1 MANSYDVFISYRHT
15 ELDSKVA
22 KRIQRQLEHY
32 HIPSYIRKR
41 TGRKN
46 GFRVFRDKDE
56 LPVTDDLG
64 DVLHTALRESS
75 YLIVICSPDTAESLW
90 VKREIEYFIE
100 THDRSHVLTV
110 LADGDPDQVI
120 PEILLMKDENGKEK
134 ELVASDYRKSAH
146 NNRHNELHRLA
157 AALLGCNY
165 SELVNRAEKNAMLRL
180 SLSVMAVSFVITM
193 LAYNNYQVNQAN
205 KQLAESLSNV
215 QRMNKQLEDANSQI
229 KEANEQLYEENQE
242 GLRKESRL
250 LAVQSEQALEEENKV
265 DALKYALEALPGKEK
280 DRPVVAEAERA
291 LVNATGI
298 YSDEYELELK
308 KRFAFN
314 ADGNDIADLSI
325 TNYNGEEYMT
335 VVDGYGC
342 CTVWK
347 ILDKHGIFKGQK
359 VFDAREIDIWLDSF
373 GNTKSCLTS
382 DGVLI
387 LADLSILVLYSL
399 ETEEI
404 LYQYDIN
411 HFDFSDIIIS
421 PWGNCILLYDAFSF
435 EGICVD
441 LQTFEKKKF
450 NIHSVTPSL
459 VDKEEKESVFDDG
472 FWDPLVF
479 ENDND
484 NEFILLGCDYLYSEH
499 SDSTTV
505 EIYGFLWE
513 TEQTVLFSVSLKGR
527 RDVIGFPVYMHNRVY
542 LFSQKSVDRD
552 TLDLCCFDP
561 KEGALDWHTTITRS
575 YYHSIEEPQLFSYGT
590 SEYMVGCAYGNE
602 VYFFS
607 LANGALIAKHV
618 FEKDIIKWK
627 NIDGNI
633 LLFLLSDDSLVGLE
647 ALFLDDSLGKVV
659 DGFDIKRHGIFH
671 TDLDNNSNEES
682 DVISNRYIFS
692 DRCLY
697 VWKGSFVDCF
707 DAENGNAYNAVAKND
722 TVKRYIEGFNQM
734 LLCPY
739 GILVQ
744 DKFNGSLR
752 LLDDK
757 LNTIWTIN
765 HNRNFNLD
773 ARLMLTP
780 DRSKLIAINPTD
792 EAKTY
797 SISVLS
803 LENCKETETVV
814 NEICIQGCQL
824 TDHYLY
830 YKNYEA
836 GICRIRIDDFS
847 MTDECVCKWSDSALT
862 EETIR
867 AQIVFSASPGD
878 LYLAVLEPQSKG
890 RIVDIQNN
898 DHIINILLPEDED
911 ADMGFL
917 DDSVYEEYSTEGSDG
932 FSEISEIYTEE
943 ISVPIRWSTNNRLL
957 AISGASEAY
966 IYDTNG
972 EKQFSIPFIEWSSY
986 ICGFIEESLFV
997 VDTDSFCDIKLN
1009 IYNTKGLSSQID
1021 FSQFFDIDQEEG
1033 FGYKVI
1039 SLTDQCICLKVLN
1052 GSMDMSRIFVDGDG
1066 FVENQNCIIIDTD
1079 TDTALCRID
1088 HLADVFGQSGEILQ
1102 YKIHKREE
1110 YLWEGSEIYEKVL
1123 WKKILSLDEL
1133 IEYGSEMLR
1142 NLEVEY
1148 TAKEGVPG
1156 FW

>member
-64 DVLHTALRESS
+64 DVLHTALRGSS

-120 PEILLMKDENGKEK
+120 PEILLMKDENGEVK

-250 LAVQSEQALEEENKV
+250 LAAQSEQALEEGNKV

-314 ADGNDIADLSI
+314 ADGEDIADLSI

-335 VVDGYGC
+335 VIDGYGF

-347 ILDKHGIFKGQK
+347 ILDKHGIFKGEK
-359 VFDAREIDIWLDSF
+359 VFDEREKRIRTEFFSF
-373 GNTKSCLTS
+373 AKSRLTS

-387 LADLSILVLYSL
+387 LADSNILVLFSL

-404 LYQYDIN
+404 LYRYYIN
-411 HFDFSDIIIS
+411 NFTLTDIIIS
-421 PWGNCILLYDAFSF
+421 PQENCILLYDEPSS
-435 EGICVD
+435 ECICVD

-450 NIHSVTPSL
+450 NINSVYSSL
-459 VDKEEKESVFDDG
+459 VDKEEKKSVFDDG
-472 FWDPLVF
+472 FGDPLLF
-479 ENDND
+479 END

-513 TEQTVLFSVSLKGR
+513 TEQTVFFSVSLKGE
-527 RDVIGFPVYMHNRVY
+527 RDVIGYPVCMHNRFY
-542 LFSQKSVDRD
+542 LLSQKFDDLD

-561 KEGALDWHTTITRS
+561 NKGSLDWHTTMSRLYYRS
-575 YYHSIEEPQLFSYGT
+575 IDEPKLFSYGT
-590 SEYMVGCAYGNE
+590 RGQMIAC
-602 VYFFS
+602 
-607 LANGALIAKHV
+607 ANGNTVYVFSSVNGEVDIKHV

-627 NIDGNI
+627 YINRNE
-633 LLFLLSDDSLVGLE
+633 LLFLLSDDSVVGLT
-647 ALFLDDSLGKVV
+647 
-659 DGFDIKRHGIFH
+659 DGTYVKMHGFFH
-671 TDLDNNSNEES
+671 TDLDNYSNEES
-682 DVISNRYIFS
+682 DDISNHYIFS
-692 DRCLY
+692 DHCLY
-697 VWKGSFVDCF
+697 VWNDSFVDCF
-707 DAENGNAYNAVAKND
+707 DAENGDEYNAVAKDD
-722 TVKRYIEGFNQM
+722 TVKRYIEVGNQM
-734 LLCPY
+734 ILCPY
-739 GILVQ
+739 GILAGSVYE
-744 DKFNGSLR
+744 GSLR
-752 LLDDK
+752 LLDESF
-757 LNTIWTIN
+757 NTIWTIK
-765 HNRNFNLD
+765 HNRIINRD
-773 ARLMLTP
+773 AKLMLTP

-797 SISVLS
+797 SIFVLS
-803 LENCKETETVV
+803 LENCKETESLV

-830 YKNYEA
+830 YKNYGA

-847 MTDECVCKWSDSALT
+847 MTDECICKWSNSALT
-862 EETIR
+862 EEMIR
-867 AQIVFSASPGD
+867 EQVVFSASPGD
-878 LYLAVLEPQSKG
+878 LYLVVLEPQSKG
-890 RIVDIQNN
+890 RIVDIQNKE
-898 DHIINILLPEDED
+898 HIINILLPEYNDLEYR
-911 ADMGFL
+911 
-917 DDSVYEEYSTEGSDG
+917 DDSVYEEYVTEEPDG
-932 FSEISEIYTEE
+932 CYEISAEE
-943 ISVPIRWSTNNRLL
+943 MSVPIWWSTNNRLF
-957 AISGASEAY
+957 AISDESEAY

-972 EKQFSIPFIEWSSY
+972 EKQCSISLTDWSSD

-997 VDTDSFCDIKLN
+997 VAADSFGNRKLN
-1009 IYNTKGLSSQID
+1009 IYNTKGLFSQID
-1021 FSQFFDIDQEEG
+1021 CSRLWDIDKEEVY
-1033 FGYKVI
+1033 GYRVI
-1039 SLTDQCICLKVLN
+1039 PLADRCICLKVLTAGMYEN
-1052 GSMDMSRIFVDGDG
+1052 GIFVDGDG
-1066 FVENQNCIIIDTD
+1066 WAENTRGIIIDTD
-1079 TDTALCRID
+1079 TGTPRYRID
-1088 HLADVFGQSGEILQ
+1088 YLADFFPQSGEILQ
-1102 YKIHKREE
+1102 YKIHEQE
-1110 YLWEGSEIYEKVL
+1110 DYLWEGTVINEKVL
-1123 WKKILSLDEL
+1123 WKKFLSLEEL